1 MKKRIVTVFPQG
13 KNIHLIKDVGMVPY
27 MLQKEGYYQSTIAF
41 YQDKKDLPYLK
52 SELNDISYKKISKIF
67 KSEELNIFVFLL
79 KNLFVFDV
87 VMMFHPNSKKLLF
100 AYIVKIITMGKTHFY
115 FKMDVDERV
124 YSVDFE
130 KETVKNK
137 IRNFLCNKNFL
148 YTVETRE
155 VDNFFN
161 RNTSIK
167 SKWLP
172 NGFYHNPKELTNLDN
187 KENIIL
193 TVGRIGTF
201 QKDTETLL
209 KALENINL
217 RNWQVHIV
225 GPIEENFDEKIIHFY
240 QNNPNLKQK
249 VKFLG
254 NIDDRKTLRQQY
266 EKAKLFVLTSRYES
280 FGLVLVEAMASGCY
294 IISTNLA
301 SAKDITNNGE
311 YGKLF
316 PIEDSKALS
325 SILQNIIDEKI
336 QLPDVR
342 NIVKFAEKNFNWKI
356 IVRKLHNYLE
366 NKE

>member
-1 MKKRIVTVFPQG
+1 MKKFICIFPRG
-13 KNIHLIKDVGMVPY
+13 RNIELVKDVGMIPY
-27 MLQKEGYYQSTIAF
+27 ILQKQGYYQSTIAF
-41 YQDKKDLPYLK
+41 YQDKKDLTYLK
-52 SELNDISYKKISKIF
+52 SELNDVSYKKISKIF

-87 VMMFHPNSKKLLF
+87 VMMFHPNFKKLLF
-100 AYIVKIITMGKTHFY
+100 AYIIKIITMGKTRFY
-115 FKMDVDERV
+115 FKMDVDERI
-124 YSVDFE
+124 YSIDFQ
-130 KETVKNK
+130 KETIKSK
-137 IRNFLCNKNFL
+137 IRNFLYNKNFL
-148 YTVETRE
+148 YTVETKE
-155 VDNFFN
+155 VNNFLN
-161 RNTSIK
+161 KNTSIK

-172 NGFYHNPKELTNLDN
+172 NGFYHNSKELTNLDN

-209 KALENINL
+209 KALKNINL

-225 GPIEENFDEKIIHFY
+225 GPIEEDFDEKIIHFY
-240 QNNPNLKQK
+240 QNNPSLKRK

-254 NIDDRKTLRQQY
+254 NIDDRKALRQQY

-280 FGLVLVEAMASGCY
+280 FGLVLVEAIASGCY

-301 SAKDITNNGE
+301 SAKDITNNEE

-325 SILQNIIDEKI
+325 SILQNIIDEEI
-336 QLPDVR
+336 QLPDVK
-342 NIVKFAEKNFNWKI
+342 NIIKFAEKKFNWKI
-356 IVRKLHNYLE
+356 IAHKLHNYLE
-366 NKE
+366 NRE